1 MGTRA
6 DFYVGRG
13 PDAEWIGSLALPI
26 GSLRSGLI
34 VFQGPQEGG
43 GT

>member
-13 PDAEWIGSLALPI
+13 PDAEWLGSVAMDGYP
-26 GSLRSGLI
+26 SG
-34 VFQGPQEGG
+34 VFGAP
-43 GT
+43 TLNCPTAK